1 MKNYKGE
8 ALEPRILTV
17 KEMDVDDQPRER
29 AMKYGIG
36 SLSTPDLWALIL
48 RTGLRGKPITE
59 LCRDLMRDNNNSLF
73 TLERR
78 TRAEI
83 MTTPGIGETKG
94 LQVEAVMELIRRYN
108 REAPTKKT
116 IIRSSGD
123 IYSYMRPTIGNL
135 AHEEIW
141 ILLLNRRNEII
152 GERRI
157 TTGSSVASVF
167 DLKKILRE
175 LILSGCEGV
184 VLCHNHPSGN
194 NRPSP
199 QDDNITKML
208 KEGCHTIDIRML
220 DHLILTSSEYFSYS
234 DNGKL

>member
-1 MKNYKGE
+1 MKNYNE
-8 ALEPRILTV
+8 ETPEPRVLTV

-29 AMKYGIG
+29 AIKYGIG

-73 TLERR
+73 ALERR
-78 TRAEI
+78 TRSEI
-83 MTTPGIGETKG
+83 MKTPGIGETKG

-108 REAPTKKT
+108 REAPMKRT
-116 IIRSSGD
+116 IVRSSQD
-123 IYSYMRPTIGNL
+123 IYSFMRPVIGNL
-135 AHEEIW
+135 PHEEIW
-141 ILLLNRRNEII
+141 ILLLNRRNEIV
-152 GERRI
+152 GERKI
-157 TTGSSVASVF
+157 SSGSSVASVF

-194 NRPSP
+194 TCPSP
-199 QDDNITKML
+199 QDDNITRML
-208 KEGCHTIDIRML
+208 KEGCKALDIRML

-234 DNGKL
+234 DSGKL